1 MRSSRAIAIFL
12 AVLVA
17 LIVGGYSYYWFAMA
31 AKLRDGLGPW
41 AEAQHARGYVIR
53 WHQVKLGGFPAS
65 FRFRFTKPNVA
76 VERPLPVTLDAPT
89 LEVAA
94 EPWNL
99 HHWRMTAPEGARIS
113 EAQGAFGVDIAQLVA
128 SSGEIS
134 GNNVVLDVVA
144 SALDGSGLADGTR
157 IASATAHLAL
167 PAQPPV
173 SHTAS
178 ALEAAF
184 QFNDVKLPAEVPGF
198 GDTLAELAASI
209 ELRGAIPAGPLPE
222 ALAHWRDDGGT
233 VELKEFRLHWGGLL
247 IDAGGTLALD
257 GDLQPEGALSA
268 IITGQDA
275 AVDLAVTAGTLQP
288 QDAGIVKEVLGVLA
302 TPGPRGEKA
311 ITVPLTVQ
319 QSRIFLGPAALGR
332 VPRIDWK

>member
-1 MRSSRAIAIFL
+1 MRSSRAVAIVL
-12 AVLVA
+12 AVLAVI
-17 LIVGGYSYYWFAMA
+17 IVGGYSYYWFTTAT
-31 AKLRDGLGPW
+31 KLRDGLGPW
-41 AEAQHARGYVIR
+41 AEAQRARGYVIR
-53 WHQVKLGGFPAS
+53 WDLVKLGGFPTS

-76 VERPLPVTLDAPT
+76 VERPLPVTVDAPT
-89 LEVAA
+89 LDVGA

-99 HHWRMTAPEGARIS
+99 HHWRLTAPEGARIS
-113 EAQGAFGVDIAQLVA
+113 DAQGAFGVDIAQFVA

-134 GNNVVLDVVA
+134 GNNIVLEIVA
-144 SALDGSGLADGTR
+144 SALDGSGLAGGTH
-157 IASATAHLAL
+157 ISSATAHLAL
-167 PAQPPV
+167 PAQPPA

-184 QFNDVKLPAEVPGF
+184 QLNDVKLPTGVPGF
-198 GDTLAELAASI
+198 GDTLAEIAASV
-209 ELRGAIPAGPLPE
+209 ELRGAIPAGPLAE

-268 IITGQDA
+268 IVTGQDA

-288 QDAGIVKEVLGVLA
+288 QDAGIVKAVLGVLA
-302 TPGPRGEKA
+302 KPGPNGEKA

-319 QSRIFLGPAALGR
+319 QNQIYLGPAALGR
-332 VPRIDWK
+332 VPRITWE